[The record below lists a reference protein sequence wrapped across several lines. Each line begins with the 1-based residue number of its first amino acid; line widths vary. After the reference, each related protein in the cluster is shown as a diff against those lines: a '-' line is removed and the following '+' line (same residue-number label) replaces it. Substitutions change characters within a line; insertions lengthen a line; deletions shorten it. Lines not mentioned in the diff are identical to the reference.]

1 MARERPLV
9 FVLVGP
15 TAVGKTACAIRL
27 AKALGTEIIS
37 ADARQFYRGLA
48 IGTAQPTA
56 AERAEVPHHF
66 VDFLEPNELCSAG
79 AFAEM
84 ASDRIDALHAAGQDS
99 VVVVGGSGLY
109 IKALVEGLNE
119 LPADLAVRERLN
131 ERLAAE
137 GLPALLAELTEL
149 DPDHVARM
157 DTANPQ
163 RVVRALEVCLASGQ
177 PFSSFHAPDAISERP
192 FDVVQLGLTAPREV
206 LEDRIRQRLSN
217 MIEAGWEAEARAALP
232 HRNENAL
239 QTVGYREW
247 FEHFDGLLTRAEAA
261 EKIAVKTR
269 QFAKRQM
276 TWFQKDEGV
285 VWFGQEQCTELLQYA
300 AEICAAENIPFTE
313 SFPPHE

>member
-27 AKALGTEIIS
+27 AQALGTEIIS
-37 ADARQFYRGLA
+37 ADARQFYKGLG
-48 IGTAQPTA
+48 IGTAQPSA
-56 AERAEVPHHF
+56 AERAAVPHHF
-66 VDFLEPNELCSAG
+66 VDFLEPDELCSAG
-79 AFAEM
+79 AFADM
-84 ASDRIDALHAAGQDS
+84 AADRIERLHADGHDS

-109 IKALVEGLNE
+109 VKALVEGLNE
-119 LPADLAVRERLN
+119 LPADLSIRAQLN
-131 ERLAAE
+131 IRLADE
-137 GLPALLAELTEL
+137 GLAPLVAELAAL

-192 FDVVQLGLTAPREV
+192 FDVVQLGLTAPRDV
-206 LEDRIRQRLSN
+206 LEERIRERLAK

-232 HRNENAL
+232 HRHENAL

-285 VWFGQEQCTELLQYA
+285 VWFGHEQCPELLQHA

>member
-48 IGTAQPTA
+48 IGTAQPTP
-56 AERAEVPHHF
+56 AELAEVPHHF
-66 VDFLEPNELCSAG
+66 VDFLEPHELCSAG

-84 ASDRIDALHAAGQDS
+84 ATDRIGALHAAGKDS

-109 IKALVEGLNE
+109 IKAMVEGLNE
-119 LPADLAVRERLN
+119 LPADLAIRERLN
-131 ERLAAE
+131 ERLADE
-137 GLPALLAELTEL
+137 GLAQLVAELSAL
-149 DPDHVARM
+149 DPVHVEKM
-157 DTANPQ
+157 DTSNPQ

-192 FDVVQLGLTAPREV
+192 FDVVELGLTAPRDV
-206 LEDRIRQRLSN
+206 LEARIRQRLSK

-232 HRNENAL
+232 HRDENAL

-247 FEHFDGLLTRAEAA
+247 FEHFDGKLTRAEAA

-276 TWFQKDEGV
+276 TWFQRQSGV
-285 VWFGQEQCTELLQYA
+285 VWFGHENCPELLHHA
-300 AEICAAENIPFTE
+300 AEICVAENIPFTE
-313 SFPPHE
+313 SVSSS